1 MGMRLLGFCSSF
13 LDSLKPFLKALIKY
27 LVGSTSSEIR
37 LKGSLRFTPLLVN
50 AKGSA
55 GIELTRTI
63 SIELWKDF
71 SELANLPKD
80 RRSCQANIE

>member
-1 MGMRLLGFCSSF
+1 MGFRTSF

-27 LVGSTSSEIR
+27 LVDSTSSGIR
-37 LKGSLRFTPLLVN
+37 LKGSLRFIPLLVN

-55 GIELTRTI
+55 GIKLTRTI
-63 SIELWKDF
+63 SIKLWKDF
-71 SELANLPKD
+71 SELVNLLKD